1 MKPLHHLHTYKEIP
15 DFNIIGERLIFLEDY
30 LRAMVKNINPKK
42 TNNPQKIYGPYLLKI
57 LLCCCICFA
66 AHRKKMV
73 KGEKNIFSW

>member
-1 MKPLHHLHTYKEIP
+1 
-15 DFNIIGERLIFLEDY
+15 
-30 LRAMVKNINPKK
+30 MVKNINPKK

-73 KGEKNIFSW
+73 KGEKTSSPGELIIFGKNNWRQ

>member
-1 MKPLHHLHTYKEIP
+1 MKTAPLIHTYKEIL

-57 LLCCCICFA
+57 LLAVVYASQHIG
-66 AHRKKMV
+66 KK
-73 KGEKNIFSW
+73 W